1 MFEARGESFQHGKRI
16 AVANGG
22 EQAHYTATY
31 DCMDFRAAL
40 EHSSCGGLA
49 GKQFGDRRSPHLYA
63 RGPRRPAGVGQD
75 DLYRVLSDLWRR
87 CKDCHEPVLRK
98 RRLKKSKVSCA
109 PGPRDRAI

>member
-1 MFEARGESFQHGKRI
+1 MDGAQIETDVRQQPIEPLVPQPRFLQRETRSAQGMIAEKEMFEARGESFQHGKRI

-49 GKQFGDRRSPHLYA
+49 GK
-63 RGPRRPAGVGQD
+63 
-75 DLYRVLSDLWRR
+75 
-87 CKDCHEPVLRK
+87 
-98 RRLKKSKVSCA
+98 
-109 PGPRDRAI
+109 